1 MQDFVWRDYIPGD
14 IPCDAIPGAPGRYI
28 GQVNYEG
35 NMVATIFQYNNIA
48 VTEMG
53 GRVNIT
59 HNIKVERYLS

>member
-14 IPCDAIPGAPGRYI
+14 IPCDAIAGAPGRYI
-28 GQVNYEG
+28 GQVNYQG
-35 NMVATIFQYNNIA
+35 NMVATIYQYNNVA

-59 HNIKVERYLS
+59 HNIKVNRYL